1 MKITA
6 ICGWALPEEWFRQL
20 VSSYFPEAEVRAC
33 YPKNPENKKE
43 AIEVFDSKPD
53 WVIGYSLGSLWLLVH
68 KNNIPPQTK
77 VALMAPI
84 LAFPA
89 EKNLG
94 GKTPF
99 GKLKY
104 QKKMLSSS
112 EDYLTSLKG
121 FFDLSEIRL
130 PENDLQQP
138 YRREILIRGLDFLE
152 TVSVSPQTA
161 KDCVAI
167 AGLRDPLL
175 DGNQLKELI
184 PHLTLVE
191 ECGHSPHK
199 LLSHLAQHH
208 DGPGEPSAQP
218 TEPVVPLTPF
228 PKRRSTDLA

>member
-1 MKITA
+1 METTIKITA

-20 VSSYFPEAEVRAC
+20 VKSYFPKAEVRAC
-33 YPKNPENKKE
+33 YPKNPENEEE
-43 AIEVFDSKPD
+43 ATEVFESKPD
-53 WVIGYSLGSLWLLVH
+53 WVLGYSLGSLWLLLH
-68 KNNIPPQTK
+68 KNCIPPQTK
-77 VALMAPI
+77 IVLMAPI

-94 GKTPF
+94 GKTPL
-99 GKLKY
+99 GKLNY

-121 FFDLSEIRL
+121 FFDLSGIRL
-130 PENDLQQP
+130 TETDLQQP
-138 YRREILIRGLDFLE
+138 YSREILIRGLDFLE
-152 TVSVSPQTA
+152 TISVSPQAA

-167 AGLRDPLL
+167 SGLRDPLL

-191 ECGHSPHK
+191 ECDHSPHK

-208 DGPGEPSAQP
+208 DWSRREPTAEPTQPIFPQRAQ
-218 TEPVVPLTPF
+218 
-228 PKRRSTDLA
+228 